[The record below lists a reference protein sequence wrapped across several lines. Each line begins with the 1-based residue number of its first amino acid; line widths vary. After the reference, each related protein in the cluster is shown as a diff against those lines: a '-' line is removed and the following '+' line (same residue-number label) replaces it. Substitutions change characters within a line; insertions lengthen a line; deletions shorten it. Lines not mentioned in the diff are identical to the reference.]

1 MNIEHPL
8 IALLDNA
15 GILNSDQVNVVAFD
29 HDLRFLVMQ
38 GMLTLYFPT
47 HTLIFQI
54 LTHDN
59 VLKGKYFVVLMV
71 F

>member
-1 MNIEHPL
+1 MDIEHPL
-8 IALLDNA
+8 ISLLDNA

-47 HTLIFQI
+47 HIDI
-54 LTHDN
+54 SN
-59 VLKGKYFVVLMV
+59 INP
-71 F
+71 